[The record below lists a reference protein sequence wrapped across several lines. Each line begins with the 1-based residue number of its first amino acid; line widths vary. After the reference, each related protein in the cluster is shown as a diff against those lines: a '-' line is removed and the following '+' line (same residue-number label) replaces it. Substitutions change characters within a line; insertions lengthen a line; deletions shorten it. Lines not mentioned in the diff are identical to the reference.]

1 VKMRAKYLGT
11 AIVFLWVSA
20 LCRAQQVPVTH
31 ARALDKS
38 AVTLPQSKQGKPLIL
53 LISFSHK
60 GEKEC
65 DRWNQRLK
73 PAYMHESKVDYYEL
87 ADFEGVPSFVMSFI
101 LHGMRREIPRDEH
114 SHFVPFY
121 SGEAEWKKLVAY
133 SSPEDAYLVVAD
145 AAGHVLWQ
153 GHGPLSDSKY
163 SELQA
168 VVTKQVSKP

>member
-1 VKMRAKYLGT
+1 MKITSRYL
-11 AIVFLWVSA
+11 AIAITCLWLA
-20 LCRAQQVPVTH
+20 GLCRAQQVPVTH
-31 ARALDKS
+31 ATALDKS
-38 AVTLPQSKQGKPLIL
+38 VVSFPGNAGKPLVL

-65 DRWNQRLK
+65 DSWNHRLK
-73 PAYMHESKVDYYEL
+73 PDYIHESRVDYYEL

-101 LHGMRREIPRDEH
+101 LHGMRRKISKDEH
-114 SHFVPFY
+114 AHFVPFY
-121 SGEAEWKKLVAY
+121 SGEAQWKQLVAY

-153 GHGPLSDSKY
+153 EHGPLSNVKY